1 MTEKDLF
8 RTTLITLGST
18 IVLPLI
24 VGVSGLAAPGDKP
37 TNDLIKSYV
46 GTSAVK
52 TEESKDTAKTD
63 EAKPTDQN
71 KSTDQAQSSDTPK
84 TDAAVPAAGAA
95 PAKAAG
101 SYTVKAGD
109 TYGCIA
115 EHYYGSYDQWPKVY
129 NANAGW
135 PGFNEYDLAVGA
147 SLQMPAVSAAEAL
160 PKTDLCK

>member
-18 IVLPLI
+18 IILPLI
-24 VGVSGLAAPGDKP
+24 VGVSGLAAPGDKLA
-37 TNDLIKSYV
+37 NDLIKSYV
-46 GTSAVK
+46 GMSTVK
-52 TEESKDTAKTD
+52 AEESKDAAKTD
-63 EAKPTDQN
+63 QAKQSDQDKKAN
-71 KSTDQAQSSDTPK
+71 PASSSDVSK
-84 TDAAVPAAGAA
+84 TDATVPAAGATS
-95 PAKAAG
+95 AKVAG

-115 EHYYGSYDQWPKVY
+115 EHYYGSYDQWPMVY

-147 SLQMPAVSAAEAL
+147 SLQMPVISAAEAL

>member
-95 PAKAAG
+95 PASAIAVTAA
-101 SYTVKAGD
+101 
-109 TYGCIA
+109 
-115 EHYYGSYDQWPKVY
+115 
-129 NANAGW
+129 
-135 PGFNEYDLAVGA
+135 A
-147 SLQMPAVSAAEAL
+147 SVPSSLTSRYVSCLTEL
-160 PKTDLCK
+160 T